1 MSLCTSPIIH
11 IFDSQKVVSEGPPFP
26 PALPPFR
33 PTLVVPQA
41 RHVVCGEA
49 KGGLACGASSLR
61 GRHCFCDSLHP
72 LALLPLRRMLLACGS
87 ELARWP
93 DGLVQATRARAAR
106 RNHSS
111 QPEAFACD
119 RRLSIPM
126 AVKHKGGGGYV
137 WQSPN
142 LVLHS
147 QQLSRRHESQATRYR
162 RIGARLKG
170 QSQSPAGGSAVR
182 SW

>member
-1 MSLCTSPIIH
+1 MCQHGIDGLDVSLCTSPIIH
-11 IFDSQKVVSEGPPFP
+11 IFDSQKGPPFP

-41 RHVVCGEA
+41 RHVVCGKA

-61 GRHCFCDSLHP
+61 GRHCCCDSLHL

-93 DGLVQATRARAAR
+93 DGLVRATRARAAR

-126 AVKHKGGGGYV
+126 AVKHKGGGMYGRARTLCYT
-137 WQSPN
+137 PN
-142 LVLHS
+142 SCLDGMNRKPRAIDASGL
-147 QQLSRRHESQATRYR
+147 A
-162 RIGARLKG
+162 
-170 QSQSPAGGSAVR
+170 
-182 SW
+182 